1 MKYFYSCGFI
11 FDSKISDKQISN
23 PILVL
28 GNKIDAQNASSEEE
42 LRNVLGLTATYGK
55 EGKSEVAMG
64 VRPIEVYMCSVV
76 RRMGYADGF
85 KWIAQF
91 L

>member
-1 MKYFYSCGFI
+1 MCRS
-11 FDSKISDKQISN
+11 
-23 PILVL
+23 
-28 GNKIDAQNASSEEE
+28 
-42 LRNVLGLTATYGK
+42 VLGLTDTTGK
-55 EGKSEVAMG
+55 ESKSEPQAG

-85 KWIAQF
+85 KWLAQF